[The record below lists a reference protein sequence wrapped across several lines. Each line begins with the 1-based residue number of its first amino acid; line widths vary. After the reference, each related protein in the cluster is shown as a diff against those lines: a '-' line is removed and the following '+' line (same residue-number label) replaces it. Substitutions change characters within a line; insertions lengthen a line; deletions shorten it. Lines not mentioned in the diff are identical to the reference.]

1 MKMKKTGNP
10 AKATVVDTSAEVS
23 EEMAAP
29 PAPVANQGPPGQAEV
44 GLDQHEAALA
54 QLGQERIVN
63 AQLHL
68 QNRQKELEGLLMQL
82 KAKYEE
88 GGKFVMTHI
97 DIPRGVI
104 TRHPRA

>member
-1 MKMKKTGNP
+1 MPRKKIGTP
-10 AKATVVDTSAEVS
+10 APATVVS
-23 EEMAAP
+23 EESVAAVVASPAPQAAP
-29 PAPVANQGPPGQAEV
+29 QAAPPGQAEL

-54 QLGQERIVN
+54 QLGQERITN

-82 KAKYEE
+82 KGKYED
-88 GGKFVMTHI
+88 GGKFRMTHI

-104 TRHPRA
+104 TRHPA

>member
-1 MKMKKTGNP
+1 MKMKKTGTP
-10 AKATVVDTSAEVS
+10 AKATVVVAEEGVEKGFVEEAPLVAGPTIS
-23 EEMAAP
+23 EMA
-29 PAPVANQGPPGQAEV
+29 
-44 GLDQHEAALA
+44 LDQHEAALA